1 MSYKIVHKNILS
13 ISADEL
19 ITRMDELLGCGAGN
33 RDIEIKGIVS
43 EESES
48 FGARFFRLVDE
59 KGFTDSQVYNKA
71 KF

>member
-1 MSYKIVHKNILS
+1 
-13 ISADEL
+13 
-19 ITRMDELLGCGAGN
+19 MDELLGCGAGN